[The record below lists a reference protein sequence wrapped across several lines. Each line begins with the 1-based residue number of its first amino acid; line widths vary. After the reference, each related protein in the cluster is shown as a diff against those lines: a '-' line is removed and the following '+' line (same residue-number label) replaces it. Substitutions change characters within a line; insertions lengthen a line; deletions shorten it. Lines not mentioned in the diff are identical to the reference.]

1 MTINGVRFV
10 YYLPATFKIKPAF
23 WGADARGAIEGTKRN
38 PALKSKHQLQ
48 VALHNINKEVDKTSN
63 ALLRV
68 LENFRLRDIH
78 PTSDLIK
85 IELRKELNRDEV
97 KNKHVF
103 NNFLTFIE
111 YYISL
116 CREGMVVNAKGG
128 AKLIPGTICN
138 DTTQSVLK

>member
-1 MTINGVRFV
+1 MFTT
-10 YYLPATFKIKPAF
+10 YPIKPAF

-38 PALKSKHQLQ
+38 PTLKSKHQLQ

-85 IELRKELNRDEV
+85 IELRKEQNRDEV

-103 NNFLTFIE
+103 KT
-111 YYISL
+111 SL
-116 CREGMVVNAKGG
+116 H
-128 AKLIPGTICN
+128 
-138 DTTQSVLK
+138 S